1 MANISFSLN
10 RGQTAFSVT
19 EGTDAPAT
27 GDFEV
32 CIKFVELR
40 YEQRHPPKQRDS
52 DFARSRR
59 GMDCRPFQH
68 RRVR

>member
-10 RGQTAFSVT
+10 RGQTAFSVV

-32 CIKFVELR
+32 SINLAAFPTNSGTPINNEIQILLESVKEWISGHSQVI
-40 YEQRHPPKQRDS
+40 
-52 DFARSRR
+52 A
-59 GMDCRPFQH
+59 
-68 RRVR
+68 